1 MKTVKLKQPIEAY
14 GDTVTEITLREPTG
28 KDIRKCGV
36 MFKSWTDESG
46 VVCNGADAE
55 AVARSISHLG
65 NLPLGSVDALSALDF
80 MECMQAVTSF
90 FNAAD
95 GPDTRSIATTTS
107 RGNGESIQKPS

>member
-1 MKTVKLKQPIEAY
+1 MKAVKLKQPIEAY
-14 GDTVTEITLREPTG
+14 GDTVTEITFREPTG

-65 NLPLGSVDALSALDF
+65 NLPMGAVDALSAHDF

-90 FNAAD
+90 FSDAD
-95 GPDTRSIATTTS
+95 GPDTRLTGFMTS
-107 RGNGESIQKPS
+107 PGNGALSPKAS